1 MLAGKFKARIAG
13 IIIFGDSF
21 QYKTKAEF
29 YADSKRHMVF
39 GWPVL
44 KVKKIRADLPKD
56 FKKGIVF
63 AKNVPIEFQP
73 SKK

>member
-29 YADSKRHMVF
+29 YADSKRHMVT
-39 GWPVL
+39 
-44 KVKKIRADLPKD
+44 ADLKGFSWEATKGD
-56 FKKGIVF
+56 KIWMACFK
-63 AKNVPIEFQP
+63 
-73 SKK
+73 S